1 MVQRR
6 REGGEDGDGDGDGT
20 SGRLPPMRRPENTPG
35 RFWDMTRRWRREAKT
50 DDSRTLSRVGR
61 TGLEQRMTK
70 RERKSSCDVRFGQ
83 ISNRWSRYQD
93 AWNENVGR
101 RILSG
106 GAVEVDWKK
115 TLEQT
120 GR

>member
-1 MVQRR
+1 
-6 REGGEDGDGDGDGT
+6 
-20 SGRLPPMRRPENTPG
+20 
-35 RFWDMTRRWRREAKT
+35 
-50 DDSRTLSRVGR
+50 
-61 TGLEQRMTK
+61 MTK

-83 ISNRWSRYQD
+83 ISNLWSRYQD

-120 GR
+120 GRQTKRLVGNKMIKDDQEWVK